1 MIKLLAKQDDIE
13 LRQYNEFY
21 AVDKNNK
28 SIGMT
33 LIFTQDKNKAIEF
46 FKNITNIENLE
57 V

>member
-33 LIFTQDKNKAIEF
+33 LIFTEDKNKAIEF